1 MFALGATPITAEAP
15 GGESVRDDQ
24 RFDKLEEYF
33 QGLEDVPWDQ
43 VIKLA
48 SGLLEDRGKD
58 LKVAAQLGVALS
70 EERSWSGLVEA
81 YACWKGLLTEE
92 IWPHIH
98 PKRPRGQANAIVW
111 FVERVGEA
119 VRGAHPSVE
128 DIEVLKELRA
138 ASKEVELLIEERM
151 GEKAPQVGSISRIIK
166 GHLEQ
171 LELDHGA
178 GVGEETPSGEGE
190 GAEAVVEDPDASSQQ
205 SEEATDRSKKDAP
218 RKEPNPAEQ
227 SVKKAVRKASPAKS
241 IPVEEIDVPDVPGD
255 GASLKEGEAAFR
267 KLKAPI
273 LQTLE
278 NIRRGAP
285 DRPLSYR
292 LSREWVWALA
302 TLPSAKAGQTSIPSP
317 GTRDIGL
324 WDAMVS
330 RGEWSELLHSAE
342 NRWPKS
348 MFWLDPHRY
357 VGQALEA
364 LGLEEAHS
372 AVGAGVA
379 QVLNRLPGMTEL
391 SFVDGTPLADAET
404 IAWIAAHAHA
414 PSSSSVGGGVVMMAP
429 VSLEAGAP
437 APEFLEESENLLKK
451 NKFVEAVLGFES
463 GLARVPSR
471 RVRFTLKLQFAKQL
485 LVAKR
490 VHVARP
496 MLEALD
502 EEVESFQLET
512 WEPRLA
518 AGVVQTLLA
527 ALSSKGHPDE
537 KNPEFAQ
544 KLLLLRVRL
553 ARLDS
558 PSALETGN

>member
-1 MFALGATPITAEAP
+1 MFALGATPITPEDP
-15 GGESVRDDQ
+15 GGESVRDDL
-24 RFDKLEEYF
+24 RYDKLEEYF

-43 VIKLA
+43 VIDLA

-92 IWPHIH
+92 IWPHIQ

-111 FVERVGEA
+111 FVERIGEN
-119 VRGAHPSVE
+119 VRGAHPSAE
-128 DIEVLKELRA
+128 DIEVLKELRE
-138 ASKEVELLIEERM
+138 ASKEVELLIDERM
-151 GEKAPQVGSISRIIK
+151 GEKAPQVGSISRIVK

-178 GVGEETPSGEGE
+178 GVSDETPSGEDE
-190 GAEAVVEDPDASSQQ
+190 GAEAIEASPDGSPEQ
-205 SEEATDRSKKDAP
+205 SDEATDRSEKDAP
-218 RKEPNPAEQ
+218 KKERKAA
-227 SVKKAVRKASPAKS
+227 KKAVKKASPAKS
-241 IPVEEIDVPDVPGD
+241 APVNEVDIPDVPGD

-267 KLKAPI
+267 KLKDPI

-317 GTRDIGL
+317 GERDVGL
-324 WDAMVS
+324 WDAMAS
-330 RGEWSELLHSAE
+330 RGEWTELLHSAE

-357 VGQALEA
+357 VGQALEG

-372 AVGAGVA
+372 AVGVGVA

-391 SFVDGTPLADAET
+391 SFSDGTPLADAET
-404 IAWIAAHAHA
+404 IAWIAAHAPG
-414 PSSSSVGGGVVMMAP
+414 PSRSSVGGGAVMMAP

-437 APEFLEESENLLKK
+437 APEFLEEAENLLKK

-463 GLARVPSR
+463 GLARVPDR
-471 RVRFTLKLQFAKQL
+471 RVRFTLKLQFAQHL

-518 AGVVQTLLA
+518 AGVVQTLFA
-527 ALSSKGHPDE
+527 ALSSNGHPDE

-558 PSALETGN
+558 PSALESGN